1 LAQLRLSPRLFGI
14 LALCVAIATG
24 EGYDVQVMALAAPL
38 LAKSWD
44 LTRGQVGLLLTA
56 SVSGILLGSVLL
68 APQGDR
74 RGRRLVGLAGLL
86 LGAIFAT
93 ASAFATELH
102 TLLPIRVLASLGVGC
117 AMPNIFAIAMET
129 APSRWRIVAVVAVS
143 CGYPLGSAVGGL
155 VASHLAQHGY
165 AGVFLVGGAIIA
177 LNFVMGAFWLPESPT
192 FLAARRPSETRR
204 LLVSLGASLA
214 DDVTFV
220 APPERP
226 RSTISALFT
235 PARRTTTILLWV
247 LNFTNMMLVFFF
259 ISWLPSLLAYRGL
272 ANSASLSATSLF
284 SASGVIGGISMAF
297 AMRRTIPPTVLSVAY
312 VCAACSVIAL
322 ALLPA
327 TGPAFLITIAIS
339 GAAILGS
346 QFCLIAL
353 VNHYY
358 PPEIRVS
365 GAGYAIGVGRLGALF
380 APVAGGILLS
390 LVSAAQWVFLFTA
403 LPALIALGVVLTL
416 RRTRTITQ
424 AV

>member
-1 LAQLRLSPRLFGI
+1 
-14 LALCVAIATG
+14 
-24 EGYDVQVMALAAPL
+24 
-38 LAKSWD
+38 
-44 LTRGQVGLLLTA
+44 
-56 SVSGILLGSVLL
+56 
-68 APQGDR
+68 
-74 RGRRLVGLAGLL
+74 
-86 LGAIFAT
+86 
-93 ASAFATELH
+93 
-102 TLLPIRVLASLGVGC
+102 
-117 AMPNIFAIAMET
+117 MPNIFAIAMET

-155 VASHLAQHGY
+155 VASHLAEHGY

-177 LNFVMGAFWLPESPT
+177 LNFVLGTLWLPESPS
-192 FLAARRPSETRR
+192 FLAARRPGETRR

-220 APPERP
+220 TPPERP
-226 RSTISALFT
+226 RSTVSALFT

-247 LNFTNMMLVFFF
+247 LNFTNMTLVFFF

-272 ANSASLSATSLF
+272 ATSASLTATSLF
-284 SASGVIGGISMAF
+284 NGSGVIGGISMAF
-297 AMRRTIPPTVLSVAY
+297 AMRRLIPPTVLSVAY
-312 VCAACSVIAL
+312 LFAGASVIAL
-322 ALLPA
+322 AMLPE
-327 TGPAFLITIAIS
+327 TGSVFLVTIAVS

-390 LVSAAQWVFLFTA
+390 LVSAVQWVFLFTA
-403 LPALIALGVVLTL
+403 FPALIALGVVLTL
-416 RRTRTITQ
+416 RRTKTIAQ
-424 AV
+424 AA

>member
-1 LAQLRLSPRLFGI
+1 P
-14 LALCVAIATG
+14 
-24 EGYDVQVMALAAPL
+24 
-38 LAKSWD
+38 
-44 LTRGQVGLLLTA
+44 
-56 SVSGILLGSVLL
+56 SV
-68 APQGDR
+68 
-74 RGRRLVGLAGLL
+74 
-86 LGAIFAT
+86 
-93 ASAFATELH
+93 
-102 TLLPIRVLASLGVGC
+102 
-117 AMPNIFAIAMET
+117 
-129 APSRWRIVAVVAVS
+129 
-143 CGYPLGSAVGGL
+143 
-155 VASHLAQHGY
+155 
-165 AGVFLVGGAIIA
+165 
-177 LNFVMGAFWLPESPT
+177 
-192 FLAARRPSETRR
+192 LAARRPSETRR

-220 APPERP
+220 APAERP

>member
-1 LAQLRLSPRLFGI
+1 LAQLRLSPRLFGV
-14 LALCVAIATG
+14 LALCVAIAMG
-24 EGYDVQVMALAAPL
+24 EGYDVQAMALAAPL
-38 LAKSWD
+38 LAKSWG

-74 RGRRLVGLAGLL
+74 RGRRPVALAGLL

-102 TLLPIRVLASLGVGC
+102 TLLPIRILAGLGVGC

-143 CGYPLGSAVGGL
+143 CGYPLGSAIGGM
-155 VASHLAQHGY
+155 VASHLAEHGY

-177 LNFVMGAFWLPESPT
+177 LNFLLGTLSLPESPS
-192 FLAARRPSETRR
+192 FLAARRPTETRR

-226 RSTISALFT
+226 RSTVSALFT
-235 PARRTTTILLWV
+235 PARRTTTLLLWV
-247 LNFTNMMLVFFF
+247 LNFTNMTLVFFF
-259 ISWLPSLLAYRGL
+259 ITWLPSLLAYRGL

-284 SASGVIGGISMAF
+284 NVSGVIGGISMAF
-297 AMRRTIPPTVLSVAY
+297 AMRRLIPPTVLSVAY
-312 VCAACSVIAL
+312 LFAGASVIAL
-322 ALLPA
+322 AMLPA
-327 TGPAFLITIAIS
+327 TGSAFLVTIAVS

-390 LVSAAQWVFLFTA
+390 LVSTVQWVFLFTA
-403 LPALIALGVVLTL
+403 FPALIALGVVLTL
-416 RRTRTITQ
+416 RRTKTIAQ
-424 AV
+424 AA

>member
-1 LAQLRLSPRLFGI
+1 MAQLRLSPRLFGV

-74 RGRRLVGLAGLL
+74 RGRRPVGLAGLL

-102 TLLPIRVLASLGVGC
+102 TLLPIRILASLGVGC

-155 VASHLAQHGY
+155 VASHLAEHGY

-177 LNFVMGAFWLPESPT
+177 VNFVMGMLWLPESPS

-220 APPERP
+220 APAERP

-284 SASGVIGGISMAF
+284 NASGVIGGISMAF
-297 AMRRTIPPTVLSVAY
+297 AMRRLIPPTVLSVAY
-312 VCAACSVIAL
+312 LCAAASVIAL
-322 ALLPA
+322 AVLPE
-327 TGPAFLITIAIS
+327 TGSAFLVTIAIS

-390 LVSAAQWVFLFTA
+390 LVSAVQWVFLFTA
-403 LPALIALGVVLTL
+403 FPALIALGVVLTL
-416 RRTRTITQ
+416 RRTRTI
-424 AV
+424 ARAA

>member
-1 LAQLRLSPRLFGI
+1 MAQLRLSPRLFGI

-74 RGRRLVGLAGLL
+74 RGRRVVGLAGLL

-102 TLLPIRVLASLGVGC
+102 TLLPIRILASLGVGC

-177 LNFVMGAFWLPESPT
+177 LNFVMGTLWLPESPS

-284 SASGVIGGISMAF
+284 NASGVIGGISMAF
-297 AMRRTIPPTVLSVAY
+297 AMRRLIPPTVLSVAY
-312 VCAACSVIAL
+312 LCAAASVIAL
-322 ALLPA
+322 AVLPE
-327 TGPAFLITIAIS
+327 TGSAFLITIAIS

-380 APVAGGILLS
+380 APMAGGILLS
-390 LVSAAQWVFLFTA
+390 LVSAVQWVFLFTA
-403 LPALIALGVVLTL
+403 FPALIALGVVLTL

-424 AV
+424 AA